1 MCWGEGGC
9 SHLSVSRRAFTCCV
23 CTAAGKGHPTWSS
36 PPHPPHLATPFHL
49 PFTGS
54 AHWTLWESNLPSA
67 TVCQK
72 PLLHPSSSSSHL
84 TAGFLTSVLSGEPV
98 HGEDRGLCQ
107 AMQPGSARHLSQGW
121 LTLELGVPSPAIV
134 QGSGMQVRDQDCWAR
149 VLAPP
154 PPCWVTWGWLLD
166 LSAPQILHQ
175 CRQRVPESK
184 A

>member
-1 MCWGEGGC
+1 MLPPIRLQEGLHLLCLHSCREGI
-9 SHLSVSRRAFTCCV
+9 SHLEFPAPPFT
-23 CTAAGKGHPTWSS
+23 W
-36 PPHPPHLATPFHL
+36 PHLSICPLQEVPIGH
-49 PFTGS
+49 
-54 AHWTLWESNLPSA
+54 WESNLPSA

-84 TAGFLTSVLSGEPV
+84 TAGFLTSILSGEPV

-166 LSAPQILHQ
+166 LSVPQILHQ
-175 CRQRVPESK
+175 CCQRVPESK

>member
-23 CTAAGKGHPTWSS
+23 CTAAGKGYPTWSS
-36 PPHPPHLATPFHL
+36 PLPPSPGHTFPSALYRKCPLDTGKAT
-49 PFTGS
+49 S
-54 AHWTLWESNLPSA
+54 QVA

-84 TAGFLTSVLSGEPV
+84 TAGFLTSILSGEPV

-107 AMQPGSARHLSQGW
+107 SMQPGSARHLSQGW

-166 LSAPQILHQ
+166 LSVPQILHQ
-175 CRQRVPESK
+175 CCQRVPESK